1 MPSRFAAPRLA
12 TTCLTAPRFAALFIG
27 ALCLSACRPDKI
39 LPARGEHPDPGP
51 DRPGASAP
59 GPEDA
64 GREDAS
70 TGEDI
75 VFDSLPASA
84 KPRLPP
90 GLHDFQQIF
99 ADAAEKAIPAVV
111 SITSEHDVPASEP
124 GRYDDYLENGPF
136 HYFFG
141 SPDGSRGGG
150 PSRDGGASK
159 DGDPSREGGSGLRS
173 RKETGLGS
181 GVIISSG
188 GYILTNN
195 HVIEGADRVKVRL
208 SDETE
213 YIASVVGADK
223 PSDLAVVKIKAK
235 LGKLPTLPLGDSDK
249 LRIGEW
255 VLAVGNPYGL
265 SHTVTTGIIS
275 AKGRKNTGINN
286 YENFLQT
293 DAAIN
298 PGNSGGALMNLSGEL
313 IGINTAI
320 FSRSGGY
327 QGIGFAIP
335 INMAKK
341 ITRDLIRDGEVTR
354 GWLGVSIQPL
364 DPDAAQSL
372 KLKARDDGQAPRGAL
387 VGGVVP
393 GSPAELAGLKRGDV
407 IVKVGDA
414 EIQDAS
420 DLLNRIALLIP
431 NQFVDVRVL
440 REGITLDFKTRIAKR
455 DEKRVAGAHVESDED
470 ARHPAGLSVARLS
483 REVKQRFGLDK
494 ALGRGVV
501 VTAVEAGSRA
511 ATAGV
516 HEGDVVL
523 EVNRVAVD
531 DAEAFAVAMAQAKK
545 GNKILMLVNRKGNV
559 LLLGL

>member
-1 MPSRFAAPRLA
+1 MVSRSAA
-12 TTCLTAPRFAALFIG
+12 FLFG
-27 ALCLSACRPDKI
+27 ALCLLACRPDKV

-51 DRPGASAP
+51 DGPGAGALDT
-59 GPEDA
+59 GDEE
-64 GREDAS
+64 REGQPSGD
-70 TGEDI
+70 DVI
-75 VFDSLPASA
+75 FDSLPASS

-90 GLHDFQQIF
+90 GLHDFQQVF

-124 GRYDDYLENGPF
+124 GRFDDYLENGPF

-141 SPDGSRGGG
+141 DPDGG
-150 PSRDGGASK
+150 PSKNGGRNGGQPKDGGPA
-159 DGDPSREGGSGLRS
+159 GPRT

-181 GVIISSG
+181 GVIISSA

-208 SDETE
+208 FDETE
-213 YIASVVGADK
+213 YVATVVGADK
-223 PSDLAVVKIKAK
+223 PTDLAVVKIKAK
-235 LGKLPTLPLGDSDK
+235 VGKLPTLPLGDSDK

-341 ITRDLIRDGEVTR
+341 VTRDLIRDGVVTR

-364 DPDAAQSL
+364 DPDAAEAL

-393 GSPAELAGLKRGDV
+393 GSPAEMAGLKRGDV

-414 EIQDAS
+414 DIQDAS

-431 NQFVDVRVL
+431 NQFVEVRVL

-455 DEKRVAGAHVESDED
+455 DEKRVTGARVETDEEGG
-470 ARHPAGLSVARLS
+470 RPAGLSVARLS
-483 REVKQRFGLDK
+483 RELKQRFGLDK

-501 VTAVEAGSRA
+501 VTAVDPGSRA

-516 HEGDVVL
+516 REGDVIL

-545 GNKILMLVNRKGNV
+545 GNKILMLLSRKGSV
-559 LLLGL
+559 MFLGL